1 MKQFVKKKLK
11 LVRKNSIVKH
21 LDIVQNLI
29 NLVNDLHYKN
39 GRKYRGWPAYGQS
52 KLANLIFAKELA
64 KRLKE
69 QKHDHVTAVSV
80 SPGIIRTNLWRY
92 TNFFL

>member
-1 MKQFVKKKLK
+1 MGK
-11 LVRKNSIVKH
+11 IV
-21 LDIVQNLI
+21 L
-29 NLVNDLHYKN
+29 NDLHYKN